1 MSLITV
7 IATYFVIWWLTFVAL
22 ANFGVK
28 TQADEG
34 KIVAGTPAGAPHNA
48 RVGRNA
54 LRTTIVA
61 AIIVGFL
68 YWLITYSGLTLA
80 DYPFMPDFK
89 DYK

>member
-1 MSLITV
+1 MNLVTV
-7 IATYFVIWWLTFVAL
+7 IAVYFVVWWLTFVAL
-22 ANFGVK
+22 ANIGVK

-34 KIVAGTPAGAPHNA
+34 EIVAGTPAGAPA
-48 RVGRNA
+48 QPRVGRNV

-61 AIIVGFL
+61 AIIVGFV
-68 YWLITYSGLTLA
+68 YWLVTYSGLTLD